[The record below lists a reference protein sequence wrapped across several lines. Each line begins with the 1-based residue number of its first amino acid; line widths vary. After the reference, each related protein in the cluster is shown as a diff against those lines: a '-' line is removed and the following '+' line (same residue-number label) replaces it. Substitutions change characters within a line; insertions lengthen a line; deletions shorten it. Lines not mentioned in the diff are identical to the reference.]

1 MQRLNWPAVRPG
13 AIYVRPSRRI
23 LGAEFGREE
32 LRHIA
37 FAAGALTVVFAGAFA
52 RTATAL
58 SPDQLPAAF
67 AYFLPLAAAAAAP
80 AFFLAIVIQKRVA
93 AREGC
98 TTEFH
103 ILPQMLL
110 ISVLF
115 AFLLGF
121 AFAAPGATARFGNV
135 TRSGAGKMSAAIPL
149 SYSATGGAAMMAV
162 VVFGGGLGG
171 LPGAFL
177 LALSRI
183 SALLAVFA
191 MIPVP
196 GFAGA
201 DIWRW
206 SKPFFA
212 VTLAV
217 AAGLYVASS
226 FR

>member
-1 MQRLNWPAVRPG
+1 M
-13 AIYVRPSRRI
+13 YVRPSRRI

-37 FAAGALTVVFAGAFA
+37 FAAGALTVVFAAAFA
-52 RTATAL
+52 RTSTAL
-58 SPDQLPAAF
+58 SPDAFPAAF
-67 AYFLPLAAAAAAP
+67 AYFLPLAGAAAAP
-80 AFFLAIVIQKRVA
+80 AFFLALVIQKRVA

-98 TTEFH
+98 TTEFRL
-103 ILPQMLL
+103 LPQMLL

-135 TRSGAGKMSAAIPL
+135 TRTGAGKMSAAVPL
-149 SYSATGGAAMMAV
+149 SYAALGGAAIIAV
-162 VVFGGGLGG
+162 VGLGG
-171 LPGAFL
+171 VLPVLAGAFL
-177 LALSRI
+177 LALARI

-217 AAGLYVASS
+217 AAGLYFASS
-226 FR
+226 LR